1 MKKILNITE
10 HKDGTYSINHLTHEQ
25 MNALQSALVEN
36 WTSLTHLKERKQRE
50 GSDLNDVAAYYL
62 TFADEAS
69 DQMSDL
75 GF

>member
-10 HKDGTYSINHLTHEQ
+10 HKDGTYSFNHLTHEQ
-25 MNALQSALVEN
+25 MNALQSALINN
-36 WTSLTHLKERKQRE
+36 WVSLKELREKKQTE
-50 GSDLNDVAAYYL
+50 GHDLNEVAAYYL

-69 DQMSDL
+69 DQMSNL

>member
-1 MKKILNITE
+1 MEKVLNITE
-10 HKDGTYSINHLTHEQ
+10 HKDGTYTLNHLTSEQ
-25 MNALQSALVEN
+25 MHAIQSALINN
-36 WTSLTHLKERKQRE
+36 WISLKKKQAE
-50 GSDLNDVAAYYL
+50 GHDLSDVASYNL

>member
-10 HKDGTYSINHLTHEQ
+10 HKDGTYTLNHLTHEQ
-25 MNALQSALVEN
+25 MNAIQSALIQN
-36 WTSLTHLKERKQRE
+36 WIELKHLKERMQRE
-50 GSDLNDVAAYYL
+50 GRDLNDVAAYYL

>member
-10 HKDGTYSINHLTHEQ
+10 HKDGTYTLNHLTHEQ
-25 MNALQSALVEN
+25 MNALQAALINN
-36 WTSLTHLKERKQRE
+36 WVSLKELREKKQAE
-50 GSDLNDVAAYYL
+50 GHDLNDVATYYL
-62 TFADEAS
+62 AFADEAS